1 MWHLVSE
8 IVLVYCH
15 SDDIV
20 NNRCIHF
27 ESINDVLSEKPIMVS
42 SMSVS
47 KIVRANNCHIEF

>member
-1 MWHLVSE
+1 MWHLDSE

-15 SDDIV
+15 SDDIA

-47 KIVRANNCHIEF
+47 KIVS